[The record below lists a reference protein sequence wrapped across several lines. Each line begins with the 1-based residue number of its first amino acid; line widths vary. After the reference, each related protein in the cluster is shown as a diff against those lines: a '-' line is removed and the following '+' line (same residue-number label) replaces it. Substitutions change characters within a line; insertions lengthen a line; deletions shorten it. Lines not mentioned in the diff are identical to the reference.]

1 MSHTRKRAR
10 TCIWFDTMFK
20 RLSKASAHREQVDN
34 DEEYV
39 PLDAALDDD
48 SQSEEEQADS
58 EEEEDDSD
66 EDEEDET
73 ALTVAHAM
81 ESPIY
86 MDDEQPE
93 SPYRFRCVACPIVLL
108 KSEKSIDVHLESK
121 NHKRRH
127 ARFVAFA
134 KTEMEREGAHVMR
147 IDPRTLVD
155 LLEDQR
161 AMEAKQARQEV
172 PTKRKRDTSHVPRVE
187 RRKMRRAVRRER
199 RELERK
205 TSA

>member
-1 MSHTRKRAR
+1 
-10 TCIWFDTMFK
+10 MFK

-66 EDEEDET
+66 EEEEDET

-93 SPYRFRCVACPIVLL
+93 SP
-108 KSEKSIDVHLESK
+108 
-121 NHKRRH
+121 
-127 ARFVAFA
+127 
-134 KTEMEREGAHVMR
+134 
-147 IDPRTLVD
+147 
-155 LLEDQR
+155 
-161 AMEAKQARQEV
+161 
-172 PTKRKRDTSHVPRVE
+172 
-187 RRKMRRAVRRER
+187 
-199 RELERK
+199 
-205 TSA
+205 

>member
-1 MSHTRKRAR
+1 MSYTGERAQ
-10 TCIWFDTMFK
+10 TYIWRDTMFK

-34 DEEYV
+34 GEEYV

-48 SQSEEEQADS
+48 SQSEDEQADS

-66 EDEEDET
+66 EEEEDET

-81 ESPIY
+81 ESPIC
-86 MDDEQPE
+86 MDDELPGTQ
-93 SPYRFRCVACPIVLL
+93 YRFRCVACPIVLL
-108 KSEKSIDVHLESK
+108 KSERSIDVHLESK

-134 KTEMEREGAHVMR
+134 KMEMEREGAHVMR

-161 AMEAKQARQEV
+161 TMEAKQARQEA
-172 PTKRKRDTSHVPRVE
+172 PIKRKRDTSHVPRVE

>member
-1 MSHTRKRAR
+1 MSYTGERAQ
-10 TCIWFDTMFK
+10 TCIWRDTMFK

-48 SQSEEEQADS
+48 SQSEDEQADS
-58 EEEEDDSD
+58 EEEDDSD
-66 EDEEDET
+66 EEEEDET

-86 MDDEQPE
+86 MDDELPGTQ
-93 SPYRFRCVACPIVLL
+93 YRFRCVACPIVLL
-108 KSEKSIDVHLESK
+108 KSERSIDVHLESK

-134 KTEMEREGAHVMR
+134 KMEMEREGAHVMR

-161 AMEAKQARQEV
+161 TMEAKQARQEA

>member
-1 MSHTRKRAR
+1 MLFSLFNR
-10 TCIWFDTMFK
+10 TIG
-20 RLSKASAHREQVDN
+20 
-34 DEEYV
+34 
-39 PLDAALDDD
+39 
-48 SQSEEEQADS
+48 
-58 EEEEDDSD
+58 
-66 EDEEDET
+66 
-73 ALTVAHAM
+73 
-81 ESPIY
+81 
-86 MDDEQPE
+86 
-93 SPYRFRCVACPIVLL
+93 
-108 KSEKSIDVHLESK
+108 HLESK

>member
-1 MSHTRKRAR
+1 
-10 TCIWFDTMFK
+10 MFK

-48 SQSEEEQADS
+48 SQSEDEQADS

-66 EDEEDET
+66 EEEEDET

-127 ARFVAFA
+127 ARLW
-134 KTEMEREGAHVMR
+134 RL
-147 IDPRTLVD
+147 P
-155 LLEDQR
+155 
-161 AMEAKQARQEV
+161 
-172 PTKRKRDTSHVPRVE
+172 
-187 RRKMRRAVRRER
+187 RRKWSVKERTSCALIHVRSLICSKISGLWKQNRQDRRRPPNASATRRMCLVSSDAR
-199 RELERK
+199 
-205 TSA
+205 